1 MFKMTAS
8 CLWTVSVKSFDEF
21 YERSFGVDWKEVRA
35 SFISVGTT
43 TCISACPIPA
53 PRHEPGRPNWAYM
66 LKNLHLPTPKMRIS
80 PDLSRYRTSPVPV
93 LQVSGYGCR
102 FKRSMQ
108 HHLA

>member
-1 MFKMTAS
+1 MTAS

-21 YERSFGVDWKEVRA
+21 YERSFGVDWKQVRA

-80 PDLSRYRTSPVPV
+80 PDLSRNRTSGFRADFYC
-93 LQVSGYGCR
+93 SGNGVYR
-102 FKRSMQ
+102 P
-108 HHLA
+108 